1 MIACSQSAERKTLT
15 SRWEVTSAS
24 LLVAAHSRTSEGAA
38 KGRRAPSYPQLC
50 LGLSLDTP
58 TVRTGE
64 NAVTVLKHLAELRL
78 PTGTCAAD
86 RAYTGC
92 SPENFQIPVR
102 RDSATASLWITRRPT
117 AVSRAAAKEPY

>member
-1 MIACSQSAERKTLT
+1 MT
-15 SRWEVTSAS
+15 AS
-24 LLVAAHSRTSEGAA
+24 LLVAAHYRTGEAA
-38 KGRRAPSYPQLC
+38 ARGRRAPSYPQLC

-64 NAVTVLKHLAELRL
+64 NAVTMPKRLPELRL

-86 RAYTGC
+86 RTYTGC

-102 RDSATASLWITRRPT
+102 ILGYRLALDYKAADRGIQGSWQGAVLIDGSLACPHIPN
-117 AVSRAAAKEPY
+117 ALA